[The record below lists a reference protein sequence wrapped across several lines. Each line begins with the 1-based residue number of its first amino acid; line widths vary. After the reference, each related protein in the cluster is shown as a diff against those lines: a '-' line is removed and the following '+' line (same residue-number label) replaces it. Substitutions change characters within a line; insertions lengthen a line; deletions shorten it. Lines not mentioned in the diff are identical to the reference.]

1 MRFPHFQGWTTRGW
15 NATSVETRIV
25 GIPTSTYIYN
35 KWSRLVSWWNLLL
48 EWRLMFSKRV
58 IGHCC
63 MTFSL
68 LIARIL
74 HHRTIPLFCVFFVV
88 RFLVAAPFKSLKK
101 SGKPSDVEM
110 EMLGFWLLAPAKKW
124 RPRVPSRST
133 WPTRNRSASD
143 EAPSVDLISEALKV
157 DSLALWPL

>member
-25 GIPTSTYIYN
+25 GIPTSTYVIYN
-35 KWSRLVSWWNLLL
+35 KWSRLVSWLNLLL
-48 EWRLMFSKRV
+48 EWRLFSKRE

-74 HHRTIPLFCVFFVV
+74 HHRTIPLFCLFFVV
-88 RFLVAAPFKSLKK
+88 RFLVAVLFKSLYK

-110 EMLGFWLLAPAKKW
+110 EMLGFGPAQKW

-133 WPTRNRSASD
+133 WPTCNRSASD
-143 EAPSVDLISEALKV
+143 EAPSVDLISEPLKV